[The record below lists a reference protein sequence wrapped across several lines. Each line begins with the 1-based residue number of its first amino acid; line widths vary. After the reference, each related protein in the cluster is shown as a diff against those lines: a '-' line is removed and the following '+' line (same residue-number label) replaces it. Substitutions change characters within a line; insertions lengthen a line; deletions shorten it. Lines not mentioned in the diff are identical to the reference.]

1 MHTTAANVRDDQP
14 VIEMVR
20 SMPAVKRPRGRPRR
34 KPDALYGDRGYGFTW
49 TIAAIVA
56 MGIIA
61 KLAPRGAGH
70 GSGLGKFRY
79 VVERS
84 FAWFDNWRRLRM
96 CYEKCAEH
104 FQAFNELAACL
115 ICAKRLSAITAK
127 L

>member
-1 MHTTAANVRDDQP
+1 
-14 VIEMVR
+14 
-20 SMPAVKRPRGRPRR
+20 MPAVKRPRGRPRR
-34 KPDALYGDRGYGFTW
+34 KPDALYGDRGYGFPW
-49 TIAAIVA
+49 IIAAIVA

-70 GSGLGKFRY
+70 GSGSGKFRY

-115 ICAKRLSAITAK
+115 ICAKRLRTLTAK